1 MGKCPGICMAMR
13 GVTSMELLMETK
25 SADFLREVFCVPVSQ
40 EETGETIVPDS
51 LPDVGRILQAGGTS

>member
-1 MGKCPGICMAMR
+1 
-13 GVTSMELLMETK
+13 MELLMETK

-51 LPDVGRILQAGGTS
+51 LPDVGRIL